1 MGSVSESGN
10 MAFYSV
16 FSVKDLVKTIIPHFL
31 KYPLLTQKGAD
42 FMLFKQIV
50 DLMDNKAHLTIKGI
64 NHIINI
70 KAAMNLGLS
79 ELLKS
84 EFKYI
89 NLGAGCPWVARPLIL
104 TETIPDPY
112 WITGFVDGEGTFDIK
127 IYSSKTNVGFA
138 VQLRFRIPQHERD
151 TKLIELLMKYFNSGS
166 IEKHTKYPAVTLVIN
181 KFTAITEIIIPFFE
195 SYPLEGVKKNDYLD
209 WYSVA
214 RLMSNKAHLTQD
226 GLNLIRTIKSGMNT
240 GRK

>member
-1 MGSVSESGN
+1 LKVKQFFGNIGSVSESEN

-42 FMLFKQIV
+42 FILFKQIV
-50 DLMDNKAHLTIKGI
+50 DLMKNKAHLTIEGI
-64 NHIINI
+64 NKIINI

-84 EFKYI
+84 EFKD
-89 NLGAGCPWVARPLIL
+89 LIL
-104 TETIPDPY
+104 SGERPIIKTSIIPDPY

-151 TKLIELLMKYFNSGS
+151 TKLIELLLKYFSSGS
-166 IEKHTKYPAVTLVIN
+166 VEKHKKYPAVTLVIT
-181 KFTAITEIIIPFFE
+181 KFTTISDKIIPFFE
-195 SYPLEGVKKNDYLD
+195 SYPLVGVKK
-209 WYSVA
+209 
-214 RLMSNKAHLTQD
+214 M
-226 GLNLIRTIKSGMNT
+226 II
-240 GRK
+240 